1 MNAQVF
7 IDAVDISNYLVK
19 IDRQYNYCQISQS
32 FSLQITSDYTTAIDT
47 YAPVVIYEEGV
58 KVLTGFVSSV
68 TKEATTG
75 LVTIEGGDVF
85 KKASDYFVDTEITT
99 TAGQKTQELVAHFLS
114 LAGLTAT
121 FTSGEGEYVAEDTV
135 LGLAYVSEIIV
146 DLIQQAGWYGHVD
159 PDGNIFF
166 GKLEPSP
173 SGKVLAEKVNLLD
186 MQTAISYEKAR
197 NIAHVHGG
205 VELTLD
211 GFKGIFAKTSVNL
224 PYLPTDQIVVAG
236 NPLISN
242 YASAKKFA
250 NQLIAELAQPE
261 FVKKARIIG
270 DPEIHVATYVYVQ
283 SDLYVGHALVTSIT
297 TSFDESGYLM
307 DITLDNFCPRIVG
320 HIVGQNELYAG
331 TDGAGVWAW
340 NIYAEGWADISN
352 GMTDLHVIDLSVDKG
367 LLAAST
373 PTGVFVKI
381 NNQPWELQTLPTPTA
396 SGFVLASGEFTYPA
410 VYANS
415 YERQVNA
422 IVNYSGGAT
431 SYSWLYTGVI
441 DPALNIEWEQASIN
455 DLVTDPELQGSGFI
469 YGTDMEG
476 SYGNKNIVVESFE
489 LGDGNSVI
497 SNVTQDELADWR
509 YRSNIYLGFADFYAS
524 NFTFEPKGYATN
536 ESLVYQDTFQS
547 PGVDTSYIQFFEG
560 ESAYALAVHYDTE
573 TLLYNIYLDRFNART
588 GQYEDSV
595 FLYQYG
601 ALAPSSISG
610 TNGTVTAGVYTFIFL
625 PSGKV
630 YIRDLQPS
638 LSGFTVGLGNW
649 RTGTPITESF
659 TIPSADSISFSED
672 HITTVT
678 ITQLFGSLGY
688 DISSRRYDNETG
700 VLLETL
706 TLDFNSED
714 FDHVEPLPAGYQ
726 PLFVLVDSPTMHTD
740 LNGNRYFAV
749 RYRYYHYKPVGI
761 TPAVL
766 VLKYTGNASFKIDS
780 LGNQEVLYNNT
791 QPISEGTIERLF
803 YGLAGYTGQLEPLF
817 FDKDGNIIRLNGTVF
832 LSKTWQLPISLL
844 GYDGSRLY
852 YVIGPDES
860 LMVVDGAGSARRY
873 VLNGRPIRLTK
884 NNIITDLGYIYSRAT
899 LKYITKAHFLDGYN
913 AGYTYYHNPASKKT
927 DIYKASVVYPTWVKR
942 AYLLET
948 HSGEYFDVLYSGY
961 GFDEVNIDSYN
972 MSAVYGPM
980 GVHTSSDFFS
990 TINRPTISNTYD
1002 AAAKIE
1008 KLYYTTETGIFS
1020 AVADSEGNNLE
1031 NSIVATEIVAR
1042 DCDGGEIFF
1051 SVGGEVKMST
1061 NELSSYTDIS
1071 TGLPG
1076 ETVTVLRLG
1085 EST

>member
-135 LGLAYVSEIIV
+135 LGLAHVSEIIV

-352 GMTDLHVIDLSVDKG
+352 GMTDLHVIDLSVDRG

-396 SGFVLASGEFTYPA
+396 SGFVPASGIYTYPA
-410 VYANS
+410 VYSNS
-415 YERQVNA
+415 FDRQVSA
-422 IVNYSGGAT
+422 VVNFSGG
-431 SYSWLYTGVI
+431 SGYYSWLYTGEI
-441 DPALNIEWEQASIN
+441 DSNLNVLWESTSLN
-455 DLVTDPELQGSGFI
+455 DELQKPYLRS
-469 YGTDMEG
+469 TDMEG
-476 SYGNKNIVVESFE
+476 TFGTRYIV
-489 LGDGNSVI
+489 
-497 SNVTQDELADWR
+497 A
-509 YRSNIYLGFADFYAS
+509 
-524 NFTFEPKGYATN
+524 KGA
-536 ESLVYQDTFQS
+536 
-547 PGVDTSYIQFFEG
+547 P
-560 ESAYALAVHYDTE
+560 ALAPFTATEPITTDYDTE
-573 TLLYNIYLDRFNART
+573 YHPALSHPGFVPYVTPFIKSHELKTYSMNGITELGMFEYDDSSVFPAGTSRHPILFTDEDYAYSVSSVLQGPIGNRIYTHYLVKFDAITGEYVSHAEMDTMQGTFKVAGTNIDLNSFGFGDDNIFLSGDNGYVYYSTGNPYNVSIKVLNYKNMTSPTVLYTETEQFSILNGLVPGNDGNVWALFGYPGGYKVVKLGDSIEEITVPIGDYVDLSEAPPGEDYEHTFTFSNDYFFNTRNNTIYFNVQVRAKKHWGNTPSDPPDETIYTAFIYFKLSYGSIT
-588 GQYEDSV
+588 GQ
-595 FLYQYG
+595 
-601 ALAPSSISG
+601 
-610 TNGTVTAGVYTFIFL
+610 
-625 PSGKV
+625 
-630 YIRDLQPS
+630 
-638 LSGFTVGLGNW
+638 
-649 RTGTPITESF
+649 
-659 TIPSADSISFSED
+659 
-672 HITTVT
+672 VT
-678 ITQLFGSLGY
+678 ISYDPDNTALLVVDPLGT
-688 DISSRRYDNETG
+688 TG
-700 VLLETL
+700 NYGWIL
-706 TLDFNSED
+706 TYNQIRNTYNGNVIVEVDPDWELDFFAADLYRLYMLDKD
-714 FDHVEPLPAGYQ
+714 F
-726 PLFVLVDSPTMHTD
+726 
-740 LNGNRYFAV
+740 
-749 RYRYYHYKPVGI
+749 
-761 TPAVL
+761 
-766 VLKYTGNASFKIDS
+766 
-780 LGNQEVLYNNT
+780 
-791 QPISEGTIERLF
+791 RLF
-803 YGLAGYTGQLEPLF
+803 ELDTNSGDFKLI
-817 FDKDGNIIRLNGTVF
+817 DNING
-832 LSKTWQLPISLL
+832 
-844 GYDGSRLY
+844 
-852 YVIGPDES
+852 
-860 LMVVDGAGSARRY
+860 
-873 VLNGRPIRLTK
+873 
-884 NNIITDLGYIYSRAT
+884 
-899 LKYITKAHFLDGYN
+899 
-913 AGYTYYHNPASKKT
+913 
-927 DIYKASVVYPTWVKR
+927 
-942 AYLLET
+942 
-948 HSGEYFDVLYSGY
+948 
-961 GFDEVNIDSYN
+961 
-972 MSAVYGPM
+972 
-980 GVHTSSDFFS
+980 
-990 TINRPTISNTYD
+990 
-1002 AAAKIE
+1002 
-1008 KLYYTTETGIFS
+1008 
-1020 AVADSEGNNLE
+1020 
-1031 NSIVATEIVAR
+1031 
-1042 DCDGGEIFF
+1042 
-1051 SVGGEVKMST
+1051 
-1061 NELSSYTDIS
+1061 
-1071 TGLPG
+1071 
-1076 ETVTVLRLG
+1076 
-1085 EST
+1085 